1 MTKPKMVGKY
11 VPISKFTTSG
21 RLNQPSQPS
30 LRSTLTPLGKVP
42 TRNPTQK
49 DNSQPNL
56 SQSDPVLRDFN
67 VENHQAQHVASQGT
81 SSTVFIVQPVLMH
94 STPDQ
99 ANSESLANTNDCPNA
114 EPGILGSGSSTNTC
128 TFAEVLNF
136 SKGFSSTYQSV
147 EHKPDVKPI
156 FLGFKR
162 VACEGSKIPLI
173 QVATAVGNV
182 VGLKNIDAIQPMR
195 NG

>member
-1 MTKPKMVGKY
+1 MVGKY

-49 DNSQPNL
+49 DNSQTNL
-56 SQSDPVLRDFN
+56 SQSHQVLRDFN
-67 VENHQAQHVASQGT
+67 VENYQVHHVVSQGT
-81 SSTVFIVQPVLMH
+81 SSTTSNVQPMLMH
-94 STPDQ
+94 TTPDQ
-99 ANSESLANTNDCPNA
+99 ASSESLDEVANTNDCSNA
-114 EPGILGSGSSTNTC
+114 KPGFLGSGSSTNTH
-128 TFAEVLNF
+128 TFTEVLDF